1 MICTF
6 QKNTLV
12 ALADQFVKEGGEYLF
27 LDEVHRYANWLPEI
41 KNLYDDFPE
50 LKIVFTGSSLI
61 HLEQSKADLS
71 RRAVMYELHGLSF
84 REYLNFSQQ
93 QEFSKYSLEDI
104 LNDHV
109 SISREL
115 IKKIKPLQ
123 HFKKYLQ
130 TGFYPYFI
138 ENENSYLQ
146 KLGETIG
153 IALSTDLPAAYGIS
167 YSSVEKMRQ
176 LLYIIAEA
184 VPFTPN
190 ITKLSERI
198 GISRNSFLKFLQYLD
213 EMRIIKKLFAS
224 TKGIGLLQKPEKIYL
239 QNTNLHFA
247 LSPNESDIG
256 NMRECFFLNQA
267 GAVKPVVYTKKG
279 DFKIDKYTFEI
290 GGKDKSNMQV
300 AQVPFSYVVADGIE
314 TGHKNKIPLWLFGFL
329 Y

>member
-1 MICTF
+1 MVCHSGSILIFPSNRSF
-6 QKNTLV
+6 QNTV
-12 ALADQFVKEGGEYLF
+12 
-27 LDEVHRYANWLPEI
+27 W
-41 KNLYDDFPE
+41 
-50 LKIVFTGSSLI
+50 KIF
-61 HLEQSKADLS
+61 
-71 RRAVMYELHGLSF
+71 
-84 REYLNFSQQ
+84 
-93 QEFSKYSLEDI
+93 

-198 GISRNSFLKFLQYLD
+198 GISRNSFLQFLQYLD

-247 LSPNESDIG
+247 LSPIESDIG

-314 TGHKNKIPLWLFGFL
+314 TGYKTTSRCGCLASCTDSFSNPKFTFV
-329 Y
+329 